1 MVNLY
6 PERLSYRF
14 FALGLALLG
23 PLTAFLA
30 GGSTAYA
37 QQSGQPRQEA
47 PISIDAESSEFD
59 YATSQLVFRR
69 LRMEQGDLGIQAD
82 LAETDK
88 LDFTDGLW
96 VFTGNVILRTATAVL
111 YCDEARLTFSDHKL
125 AEAKLTGN
133 PAHFEQK
140 LDNTEGMN
148 KGEASQIVYEL
159 ESQSLKLQKSARFT
173 DGANEISGD
182 QIVYNLKAR
191 RLTADSGESGPVKI
205 LIETPNQLK
214 EKTQT
219 P

>member
-30 GGSTAYA
+30 GNTAYA
-37 QQSGQPRQEA
+37 QQSGQPQQEA

-59 YATSQLVFRR
+59 YATSRLVFRR
-69 LRMEQGDLGIQAD
+69 LRMEQGDLRIEAD

-96 VFTGNVILRTATAVL
+96 VFTGNVVLRTATAVL
-111 YCDEARLTFSDHKL
+111 YCDEARLSFSNHKL
-125 AEAKLTGN
+125 GEATLTGN
-133 PAHFEQK
+133 PARFEQK
-140 LDNTEGMN
+140 LDNAEGLN
-148 KGEASQIVYEL
+148 KGEASQIVYQL
-159 ESQSLKLQKSARFT
+159 ASQSLKLKQSARFS
-173 DGANEISGD
+173 DGSNEISGD

-214 EKTQT
+214 EKIKS